1 MAISTLSINGNVLNI
16 KDYATI
22 EYVNNRILDTYPV
35 GSIYISL
42 NNTDPSELFGGTWK
56 RLQDGRCLIQANS
69 TFQAGETGGNTSY
82 TLQQQNLPDRTCVF
96 LLNDTGKQ
104 LQGYAIVKPQ
114 SDNTVQSDGKNW
126 FYCNLIDA
134 NKYGKQVSY
143 KQPFS
148 LMQPYLA
155 VYMFQ
160 RIS

>member
-1 MAISTLSINGNVLNI
+1 M
-16 KDYATI
+16 
-22 EYVNNRILDTYPV
+22 R
-35 GSIYISL
+35 
-42 NNTDPSELFGGTWK
+42 
-56 RLQDGRCLIQANS
+56 
-69 TFQAGETGGNTSY
+69 
-82 TLQQQNLPDRTCVF
+82 F

-114 SDNTVQSDGKNW
+114 SDNTVQPNGKNW
-126 FYCNLIDA
+126 FYSNLVDA
-134 NKYGKQVSY
+134 KTYGKPVSY